1 MTAAFRGKNKNPMG
15 SYSHNPEELKAR
27 DWCMENNVCITPRQ
41 TKWGISSW
49 AIDIE
54 TGRHPN
60 RKLLGTSPSEYGP
73 NTIWKQ
79 IASYQKYYYD
89 KYKE

>member
-1 MTAAFRGKNKNPMG
+1 MTAAFHGKSKNSMG
-15 SYSHNPEELKAR
+15 SYNQTPEELKAR
-27 DWCMENNVCITPRQ
+27 DWCMDNKVCITPRQ
-41 TKWGISSW
+41 THWGIKSW

-60 RKLLGTSPSEYGP
+60 RKLIGTSPSEFGP
-73 NTIWKQ
+73 NSIWRQ

-89 KYKE
+89 KYKD